1 MNRFDA
7 LRKLNPLLI
16 LVAGLQAATGVIF
29 LISPARFMGPS
40 GGWPY
45 YVHRF
50 NGLLLVVLIVV
61 HLALNWGWVKANI
74 FKI

>member
-1 MNRFDA
+1 MNRFDV
-7 LRKLNPLLI
+7 LRRLNPLLLI
-16 LVAGLQAATGVIF
+16 VSFIQAGTAVVF
-29 LISPARFMGPS
+29 LLSPARFMGPS

-50 NGLLLVVLIVV
+50 NGPLLIVLIIV

-74 FKI
+74 FKR

>member
-7 LRKLNPLLI
+7 LRKLNPLLF
-16 LVAGLQAATGVIF
+16 LVAGLQAATGVVF
-29 LISPARFMGPS
+29 VFSPASFMGA
-40 GGWPY
+40 GGWGY

-50 NGLLLVVLIVV
+50 NGLVLVVLIVA
-61 HLALNWGWVKANI
+61 HAALNWGWVKANI